1 MMSTGLHLAL
11 LGGALIGL
19 GVAFL
24 MWRFTPAD
32 PDLADV
38 VYRYSVQGTRERAQ
52 TVDVS
57 GSTMDQLGI
66 WAMKR
71 MPPMWWGKTPVREL
85 ALLRIPV
92 HRHYGKKV
100 LYAITGLLISP
111 VLTFFFTVL
120 GWSIPVVIPVVG
132 SIALAV
138 GLFVMPDLDV
148 RTDARAARAEFIRA
162 LGAYADLVA
171 MERASGSGSRQA
183 MERAAEVGDS
193 WVFQRIGEE
202 LARSRW
208 SGQAPWDSLQALADE
223 LGLPDLSDLADIMR
237 LSKEGSQVYAT
248 LRARSEA
255 LRSALL
261 SAELAKSNATN
272 ERMSMPM
279 SLLGV
284 VFMVI
289 LVAPSLLRVMG
300 GT

>member
-1 MMSTGLHLAL
+1 MSTGVQIAV

-19 GVAFL
+19 GVASL
-24 MWRFTPAD
+24 LWWFTPAD

-38 VYRYSVQGTRERAQ
+38 VFRYSVEGARSRTQ
-52 TVDVS
+52 TVVVS
-57 GSTMDQLGI
+57 GGTMDQMGI

-71 MPPMWWGKTPVREL
+71 VPPTWWGRTPVKEL
-85 ALLRIPV
+85 TLLRIPV

-100 LYAITGLLISP
+100 LYAITGLLIAPLLSA
-111 VLTFFFTVL
+111 FFAVL
-120 GWSIPVVIPVVG
+120 GWSIPLVIPVVG
-132 SIALAV
+132 SLALAV
-138 GLFVMPDLDV
+138 GLFLMPGLDV
-148 RTDARAARAEFIRA
+148 RTDARQARGEFVRA
-162 LGAYADLVA
+162 LGAYSDLVA

-193 WVFQRIGEE
+193 WVFQRISEE

-208 SGQAPWDSLQALADE
+208 SGQAPWDALQALADE
-223 LGLPDLSDLADIMR
+223 LGLPELSDLADIMR

-248 LRARSEA
+248 LRARSDA

-261 SAELAKSNATN
+261 SEELAKSNATN

-284 VFMVI
+284 VFMII

-300 GT
+300 AS